1 MTKLGIQTNERM
13 LETFARYCSPVEA
26 TLYFII
32 PRSLYTF
39 IFYYKILLCW
49 LLNQL
54 FSFLL
59 IGRLSKLLH

>member
-26 TLYFII
+26 TLYTL

-39 IFYYKILLCW
+39 IFYYKILLSW